1 MDTTKTPQ
9 RLGDIALDIED
20 DFDRA
25 ADLLDRACRARFG
38 RHACTESPSSIERLR
53 AAEALA
59 EFWGVTLED
68 IIRAIVFE
76 NIDGV

>member
-25 ADLLDRACRARFG
+25 ADLLDRASRLRFD
-38 RHACTESPSSIERLR
+38 RHAPTESPSSIDRLT
-53 AAEALA
+53 AAEAVA
-59 EFWGVTLED
+59 EFWGVTHDD
-68 IIRAIVFE
+68 IIRVVLAE
-76 NIDGV
+76 N